1 MASDSQWGKPKFA
14 CALADWLGNILHEL
28 RVLCVKRR
36 PPSAA
41 LRLMVKSQLRLY
53 RRGDK
58 WHRIRLE
65 GRSLA
70 VELLIFL
77 LALIGVALGAWVGYT
92 HSD

>member
-1 MASDSQWGKPKFA
+1 M
-14 CALADWLGNILHEL
+14 
-28 RVLCVKRR
+28 KRR
-36 PPSAA
+36 PPAA
-41 LRLMVKSQLRLY
+41 LRLVVNSQRSLY

-65 GRSLA
+65 GRSLV

-77 LALIGVALGAWVGYT
+77 IALIGIALGAWVGYI